1 MALAGLL
8 ALAVLAALGL
18 GWIAWLAPTR
28 VALVNYP
35 EFQAARIIQAS
46 PGAFAGA
53 RVLPLGELGKARR
66 HDLVLVFGR
75 GLKLDDA
82 QAQQLRA
89 AGAAGTPVY
98 VDGATNPQ
106 HDLLTTLKGADL
118 DAVAGYLRGGG
129 PANYARLLTY
139 ARRALDGKRLF
150 AGDVQPPQ
158 PMPQDVFF
166 HLADDA
172 VFADF
177 ASFEQYLH
185 TQPGWKPGRPRVA
198 LLTSVPGPFNANRD
212 HVDAMIR
219 ALEALG
225 FEVVPVAAIRQ
236 RLAFLQQ
243 ADPAAVVYMPH
254 GRLTLGQADEARQ
267 WLAARNIPL
276 FAPVSVFTEAD
287 EWLADQRSFD
297 GGLLTMSVTLPEI
310 DGATTPMAVAA
321 QFRGDDGLRVF
332 RALPGRPERFAS
344 LVQRTVA
351 HKAKANADKK
361 LAIYYYKGPGQS
373 ALTAGDLEVVPS
385 LYALL
390 RRLRADGYRVDG
402 LPATEAGFA
411 QLLQAR
417 GPNIGPYAKGDFASF
432 LRDADP
438 AWVSAAQLNGWCGK
452 QIVQLLCDQV
462 ARQFGPAPGAYLS
475 DGTGAGGRVAVAR
488 VPLGNVVLLP
498 QPLPGAGEDTFRL
511 VHGTRLAPPWPY
523 VASYLWTRE
532 VFGADVVMHFGTHGS
547 LEFTPHKQVALS
559 DRDWPDALIGG
570 VPHVYLYT
578 MGNVGEAMV
587 AKRRS
592 YATIVSHLTPPL
604 REGGAQS
611 GHKQLADRLQA
622 WDAADSP
629 ALRHQYAQDIQR
641 QAVALGLHRD
651 LSLDAQT
658 PWSDEQLARLA
669 DHMETVED
677 ARITE
682 GLYTLGTP
690 YAPQALDTTARL
702 MGLDALV
709 QALAELDVARGTVR
723 REQLDRSAWLARTYR
738 PRAEALIAQAQR
750 GDAAEAGPPRFPA
763 SHGPQ
768 PPAGAL
774 STPGRPG
781 DEKVLAQAVKPDELR
796 RAEAWAA
803 AQRQPSDDELVR
815 GFIALGASRAAPR
828 SAGAAVD
835 EAALRQHLAR
845 ALADPKK
852 REFLES
858 LRSDQKLRHA
868 LRSLDPESLQTARTV
883 AKAIPAMAEALE
895 IAAGPD
901 VKPLLSAMQSEP
913 LRRKVLGWLSEPEL
927 QASVDSEARRARN
940 SLQAQARE
948 HAGALQAAEAT
959 PDAQVAARRVD
970 ALDASAQTQLL
981 AALRFWQQAP
991 ELGAPW
997 QARRQPA
1004 AAGIALLTHALERRA
1019 DQRAEGERRFAQAVL
1034 TLRERVQAIPHYRG
1048 QLADSPA
1055 RELAAL
1061 TNALAG
1067 GFTQA
1072 SSGGDPLINPL
1083 ALPTGRNLF
1092 SIDAEK
1098 TPSEQA
1104 WTVARQLVDQMLAQH
1119 RAAHGGQWPAKVA
1132 FTLWA
1137 GDFIHTEGTGIAQ
1150 ILYLLGV
1157 SPVRDPFGRVSGL
1170 RLVPR
1175 EELGRPRVDVVV
1187 QTSGQL
1193 RDLAASRLGLINQA
1207 VALAAQAREQ
1217 DNAVAQGV
1225 QAVER
1230 QLKERGASPADARRF
1245 SAVRVFGGVNGN
1257 YGTGIMGMV
1266 EAGDRWQDR
1275 SEVAKTYLS
1284 NMGAA
1289 FGDGDLWGAYQ
1300 AGAFEAALAGTQVV
1314 MQPLSSNT
1322 WGPISLDH
1330 VYEFMGGL
1338 NLAVREV
1345 TGQEPAAYFSD
1356 FRNAARPTVREAGAA
1371 IAVEARAT
1379 VLNPA
1384 YIEAMARG
1392 GASSAEV
1399 FAETFR
1405 NLYGWNVTRP
1415 SAIPSELWD
1424 ALADTYVRDARGL
1437 GVHAF
1442 FERANPYALQEMTA
1456 VMLETARKGYW
1467 QPGDARLRE
1476 VAQLHAGLVARF
1488 GASGTEFVNDNAA
1501 LRGFIAAHLE
1511 AERRQAYDEALQA
1524 ANQGPSVDTAKAT
1537 VLRKTDA
1544 APDTR
1549 QAAGRNAEPGRE
1561 PGAARPD
1568 APLALRPGASA
1579 VAVLLGALL
1588 ALAALV
1594 LWLRR
1599 RHAGPGS
1606 RA

>member
-1 MALAGLL
+1 MMRSRSSGQGAGHEGRLWRTGLVGLL
-8 ALAVLAALGL
+8 ALAAAATLWL
-18 GWIAWLAPTR
+18 GWHAWLAPTR

-35 EFQAARIIQAS
+35 DFQAARIIKAS
-46 PGAFAGA
+46 PSAFAGA

-66 HDLVLVFGR
+66 NDLVLVFGR

-82 QAQQLRA
+82 QTQQLRA
-89 AGAAGTPVY
+89 AGAAGTPIY

-106 HDLLTTLKGADL
+106 HDLLTNLKGADL

-129 PANYARLLTY
+129 PTNYARLLTY
-139 ARRALDGKRLF
+139 ARRVLDGKRLF
-150 AGDVQPPQ
+150 AGEVQPPQ

-172 VFADF
+172 VFPDF
-177 ASFEQYLH
+177 AGFEQYLQK
-185 TQPGWKPGRPRVA
+185 QPGWKPNRPRLA

-212 HVDAMIR
+212 HVDAVIR
-219 ALEALG
+219 TFEARG
-225 FEVVPVAAIRQ
+225 FEVVPIAAIRQ
-236 RLAFLQQ
+236 RLAFLKQ

-267 WLAARNIPL
+267 WLAERNIPL
-276 FAPVSVFTEAD
+276 FAPVSVFTEAS

-310 DGATTPMAVAA
+310 DGATTPMAIAA

-332 RALPGRPERFAS
+332 RALPGRLDRFAD

-351 HKAKANADKK
+351 LKTKPNADKK

-390 RRLRADGYRVDG
+390 KRLQAEGYRVDG

-411 QLLQAR
+411 KLLQTR
-417 GPNIGPYAKGDFASF
+417 GPNIGPYAKGDFANF

-438 AWVSAAQLNGWCGK
+438 AWVNAAQLNGWCGK

-462 ARQFGPAPGAYLS
+462 AQQFGPAPGAYLS
-475 DGTGAGGRVAVAR
+475 DADRVAVAR

-498 QPLPGAGEDTFRL
+498 QPLPGVGEDTFKI
-511 VHGTRLAPPWPY
+511 VHGTHLAPPWPY

-532 VFGADVVMHFGTHGS
+532 VFKADAVMHFGTHGS

-559 DRDWPDALIGG
+559 DRDWPDALIGS
-570 VPHVYLYT
+570 VPHAYLYT
-578 MGNVGEAMV
+578 MGNVGEAMI

-611 GHKQLADRLQA
+611 GYKQLADQLQA
-622 WDAADSP
+622 WDASDSP
-629 ALRHQYAQDIQR
+629 ALKRQYAQDIQR

-651 LSLDAQT
+651 LSLDAQQ

-702 MGLDALV
+702 MGLDTLV

-723 REQLDRSAWLARTYR
+723 REQLDHSAWLARTYR
-738 PRAEALIAQAQR
+738 PRAEALIAQAQH
-750 GDAAEAGPPRFPA
+750 GEAA
-763 SHGPQ
+763 
-768 PPAGAL
+768 
-774 STPGRPG
+774 
-781 DEKVLAQAVKPDELR
+781 EKVLAQAVKPDELQ
-796 RAEAWAA
+796 RAQAWET
-803 AQRQPSDDELVR
+803 AQRKPSDDEIVR
-815 GFIALGASRAAPR
+815 GFIAMGESRAAKPR
-828 SAGAAVD
+828 AGATVD

-852 REFLES
+852 REFLEG
-858 LRSDQKLRHA
+858 LRSDQKLKHA
-868 LRSLDPESLQTARTV
+868 LRSLDPEAMQAARAV
-883 AKAIPAMAEALE
+883 AKAIPAMAQALE
-895 IAAGPD
+895 IAADPD
-901 VKPLLSAMQSEP
+901 VKPLLSAMQNEP
-913 LRRKVLGWLSEPEL
+913 MRQKILGWLAEPGL
-927 QASVDSEARRARN
+927 QAGTEAEAHRARQA
-940 SLQAQARE
+940 LQAQASE
-948 HAGALQAAEAT
+948 HAGALQTAEAT
-959 PDAQVAARRVD
+959 PDAQAAKQRVD
-970 ALDASAQTQLL
+970 ALDAPAQAQLL
-981 AALRFWQQAP
+981 SALRFWQQAP
-991 ELGAPW
+991 ELDTSW
-997 QARRQPA
+997 QSRRQPA
-1004 AAGIALLTHALERRA
+1004 AAGIALLARELERQA
-1019 DQRAEGERRFAQAVL
+1019 AQCAESERRFAQAVL

-1048 QLADSPA
+1048 QLAESPA

-1067 GFTQA
+1067 GFTPP
-1072 SSGGDPLINPL
+1072 SSGGDPLVNPL

-1104 WTVARQLVDQMLAQH
+1104 WTVARQLVDQMLARH
-1119 RAAHGGQWPAKVA
+1119 RAAQDGQWPNKVA

-1137 GDFIHTEGTGIAQ
+1137 GDFIQTEGTSIAQ

-1170 RLVPR
+1170 RLIPR
-1175 EELGRPRVDVVV
+1175 EELGRPRIDVVV

-1193 RDLAASRLGLINQA
+1193 RDLAASRLYLINQA
-1207 VALAAQAREQ
+1207 VAMAAQAREQ

-1275 SEVAKTYLS
+1275 SEVAKTYLA

-1289 FGDGDLWGAYQ
+1289 FGEGDLWGAYQ

-1356 FRNAARPTVREAGAA
+1356 FRNAARPTMREAGEA

-1384 YIEAMARG
+1384 YIEAMSKG

-1415 SAIPSELWD
+1415 SAIPPELWD
-1424 ALADTYVRDARGL
+1424 ALDDTYVRDARGL

-1467 QPGDARLRE
+1467 QPGDERLRE
-1476 VAQLHAGLVARF
+1476 VARLHADLVARF
-1488 GASGTEFVNDNAA
+1488 GASGTGFVNDNPA
-1501 LRGFIAAHLE
+1501 LHSFIADKLE
-1511 AERRQAYDEALQA
+1511 TQSRKAYDDALQA
-1524 ANQGPSVDTAKAT
+1524 SNQGAAVDTSKAT
-1537 VLRKTDA
+1537 VLRKADETPSA
-1544 APDTR
+1544 SK
-1549 QAAGRNAEPGRE
+1549 AGGKNAEPERKADE
-1561 PGAARPD
+1561 TQPTTHP
-1568 APLALRPGASA
+1568 ALRPGASA
-1579 VAVLLGALL
+1579 LAVLIGALV
-1588 ALAALV
+1588 ALSALV

-1599 RHAGPGS
+1599 RHAGQGGQ
-1606 RA
+1606 A